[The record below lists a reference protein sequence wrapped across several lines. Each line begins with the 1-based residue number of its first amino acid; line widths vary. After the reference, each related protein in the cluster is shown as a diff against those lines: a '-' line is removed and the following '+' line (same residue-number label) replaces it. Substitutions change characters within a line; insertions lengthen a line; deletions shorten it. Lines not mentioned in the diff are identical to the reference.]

1 MSGGKKPRQPKPVKI
16 PRGFLP
22 RYERAEVVRMNLAH
36 IGNLNGIATGCAN
49 DSVLWDFI
57 ANALTWWHAAC
68 AMSRHEHAMA
78 QQLDLA
84 KRLVDRWARTGRV
97 RFDGPDYQLA
107 KFGVLVMDDLAE
119 CVDVPT
125 AQAAAAWS
133 QTQMALA
140 RIEADELRTLLATT
154 TTPQHK
160 AAA

>member
-1 MSGGKKPRQPKPVKI
+1 MSGGKKPRQPKPITI
-16 PRGFLP
+16 PRAFLP
-22 RYERAEVVRMNLAH
+22 RYSRAEVMRMNLAH

-49 DSVLWDFI
+49 DSVIWDFI
-57 ANALTWWHAAC
+57 ANALTWWHAATS
-68 AMSRHEHAMA
+68 MGRHEQAMA

-84 KRLVDRWARTGRV
+84 KRLVDRWARTSRV

-133 QTQMALA
+133 QAQMAKA
-140 RIEADELRTLLATT
+140 RIEADELRALLATST
-154 TTPQHK
+154 NSQQK